1 MPILKPA
8 TIAFALSVSVL
19 LAPSAL
25 AQGGGGGR
33 GGDGPPP
40 GDRPA
45 FDPAQIV
52 DRMMENDANGDGKL
66 SPDEVPGR
74 FAEQMFP
81 VADADKDGF
90 LTREELT
97 TYFANRPRGGGFG
110 QPQPPAGAGGP
121 EATFDGHMRQ
131 AGQALRAMRRSPF
144 TAESQADDLIRIGVI
159 EASLVGAKARID
171 PERMAPQA
179 KAKYGNNTAL
189 YMHDMR
195 LSVLKAIKASIALEE
210 AILMSDTAGS
220 KAALEK
226 LLAAQKEGHDQFQEE
241 EEEGGPRRGNPPAGR
256 GNRGGGGGAGG
267 GGGGNGG

>member
-1 MPILKPA
+1 MPISKPA
-8 TIAFALSVSVL
+8 TVALILGVSTL

-40 GDRPA
+40 GDRPP
-45 FDPAQIV
+45 FDPQPIV

-81 VADADKDGF
+81 IADADKDGF

-97 TYFANRPRGGGFG
+97 TYFTNRPRGGGGFG

-131 AGQALRAMRRSPF
+131 AGQALRALRRSPF
-144 TAESQADDLIRIGVI
+144 TAESQADDLVRIGVI
-159 EASLVGAKARID
+159 EASLVGAKARMD
-171 PERMAPQA
+171 PEHMAPQA
-179 KAKYGNNTAL
+179 RAKYGDNTAL
-189 YMHDMR
+189 YLRDMR
-195 LSVLKAIKASIALEE
+195 VSVIKAIKAAIALEE
-210 AILMSDTAGS
+210 AILTGDAAGS

-241 EEEGGPRRGNPPAGR
+241 EQERGPGRGQPPAGR

-267 GGGGNGG
+267 GGNGG